1 MKISVILSI
10 MVLYIMMFSTRCE
23 ARKHGCLGLI
33 YALNHCTDYTCEMD
47 FLTDKIQY
55 TVFGLRNNSCKLME
69 KDDSGLTLCYIP
81 QEKLKVMSEYLVRV
95 ITSNLSFNT
104 NKIENVLFEV
114 CNFYSI
120 IQESLIPENEE
131 VTEQNVSEIKRA
143 AELKRRNI
151 NISKIKS
158 IFFPDVDVLKLH
170 TIYAQSQ
177 NME

>member
-1 MKISVILSI
+1 MKVSVILSI
-10 MVLYIMMFSTRCE
+10 MLLYIMSSTQCE
-23 ARKHGCLGLI
+23 ANKHGCLGLVH
-33 YALNHCTDYTCEMD
+33 ALNYCTNYTCEMD
-47 FLTDKIQY
+47 FLNDKIQY
-55 TVFGLRNNSCKLME
+55 TVFGLRDNSCKLME
-69 KDDSGLTLCYIP
+69 KDDSGLVLCYIP
-81 QEKLKVMSEYLVRV
+81 QEKLKVISEYLIRV
-95 ITSNLSFNT
+95 ITSNLSVNT

-131 VTEQNVSEIKRA
+131 VTEQNVLEVKRA

-151 NISKIKS
+151 SISKIKS
-158 IFFPDVDVLKLH
+158 IFFSEDDVLKLH